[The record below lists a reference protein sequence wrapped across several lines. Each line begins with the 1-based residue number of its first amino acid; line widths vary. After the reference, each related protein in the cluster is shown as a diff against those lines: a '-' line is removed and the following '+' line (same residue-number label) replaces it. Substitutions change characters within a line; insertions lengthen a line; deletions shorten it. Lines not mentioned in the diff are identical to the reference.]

1 MLKNLRYLFS
11 VLLLAVFSVS
21 AYAGKITFSEEGFDN
36 AAQIGET
43 VFTGEGFTIS
53 FTDGSTAT
61 AYYNTGSAIRVY
73 GGGSMK
79 VTATSGKITNIE
91 ITFSG
96 SNKPSANDEV
106 VTVGTYDATSGVWT
120 GEETEVVFARP
131 SGSGHWRIQAVDV
144 TVSTGSVLPTAD
156 LSFATTSF
164 TLEDSEISTFV
175 VPELSYDT
183 NYDGT
188 ITYSSDNEDV
198 AIVDASTGA
207 VTLTGELGTAHI
219 TASAGATQSYRA
231 STASYTITV
240 TGYTNRTI
248 ADLAG
253 ATEAANDI
261 RLVLTDALVTYVS
274 GNYIFVREGDKAI
287 MFYQTGLALE
297 AGQVLNGNIKMNLVM
312 YNGTPEMKKIN
323 GVTNLDDVTITEGT
337 VEPRVATLADVIS
350 LDVLND
356 YIVVSGLT
364 ISVDGNTTKA
374 SDGTNEVTLYNRF
387 GIEMPEFEND
397 ATYTVEG
404 IGALFGTTNQIFYI
418 SFTKDV
424 QPVQITAAKVA
435 TLYNADKALEVPTGV
450 VAYTAKIDEVTGEV
464 IPSVTFNAGDVI
476 PAGEAVIL
484 EGAEGNYD
492 FQIVA
497 NPSTEL
503 DDANVLHGETE
514 NGFTSYGA
522 ATMSW
527 WYYLL
532 ADGPKGIAFYWGA
545 DNGAAFP
552 CKEGNAYIALPAGS
566 NAKVLLFGGEAT
578 GIKTIDKANVE
589 NGAVYNLN
597 GQRVNP
603 TQRGIYI
610 VNGKKVIVK

>member
-11 VLLLAVFSVS
+11 VLLLAVFSVNAWAS
-21 AYAGKITFSEEGFDN
+21 VVTFN
-36 AAQIGET
+36 
-43 VFTGEGFTIS
+43 FTGTNEYGSGVAPSTASDYISIS
-53 FTDGSTAT
+53 FAQGD
-61 AYYNTGSAIRVY
+61 
-73 GGGSMK
+73 
-79 VTATSGKITNIE
+79 VTI
-91 ITFSG
+91 
-96 SNKPSANDEV
+96 
-106 VTVGTYDATSGVWT
+106 DATG
-120 GEETEVVFARP
+120 ARYWYNANGNTLRLYKNQNSTMTVSVP
-131 SGSGHWRIQAVDV
+131 SGYIIKEISATVLNFG
-144 TVSTGSVLPTAD
+144 TVSTGSISGTTWTGSANSVTFSDCGANLQFKEIVVTYQEDGGDTPPVVTVNTPTFSVASGEEVLAGTEVTITAD
-156 LSFATTSF
+156 EGCVIEYSINGGTSVTSESNVVTVTVNEDMTITAVARDVTGAPSDEVSASYTVVTPMTIAEFKALTAGESAWLSLDGAQVLAVFANDIYIKDATGAIDIYNVA
-164 TLEDSEISTFV
+164 LEVSEGDILSGV
-175 VPELSYDT
+175 VKATYSIYKNQPEITAIVGDVTVTGNETVEPVVITPAEIADHMMELVKFENANVADGWILDDAGDVQVYDKT
-183 NYDGT
+183 GEITIYDGT
-188 ITYSSDNEDV
+188 FN
-198 AIVDASTGA
+198 
-207 VTLTGELGTAHI
+207 
-219 TASAGATQSYRA
+219 
-231 STASYTITV
+231 V
-240 TGYTNRTI
+240 TGI
-248 ADLAG
+248 AILFNDKWEVCPRRG
-253 ATEAANDI
+253 ADI
-261 RLVLTDALVTYVS
+261 EV
-274 GNYIFVREGDKAI
+274 
-287 MFYQTGLALE
+287 
-297 AGQVLNGNIKMNLVM
+297 
-312 YNGTPEMKKIN
+312 
-323 GVTNLDDVTITEGT
+323 
-337 VEPRVATLADVIS
+337 VET
-350 LDVLND
+350 
-356 YIVVSGLT
+356 VVSSS
-364 ISVDGNTTKA
+364 IS
-374 SDGTNEVTLYNRF
+374 
-387 GIEMPEFEND
+387 
-397 ATYTVEG
+397 
-404 IGALFGTTNQIFYI
+404 
-418 SFTKDV
+418 
-424 QPVQITAAKVA
+424 AAEVA

-552 CKEGNAYIALPAGS
+552 CQDGRAYIALPAGS

-610 VNGKKVIVK
+610 VNGKKVVLK